1 MGRMN
6 VRQTLARQDI
16 RPNEISGCL
25 RRLASPFA
33 CLPAAASSSTKV
45 GALPLRVLI
54 VDDSETTRRILRT
67 IIHSHYWFVCGEAE
81 SGWSGVRKFEELKP
95 DVVVLDLS
103 MPDISGIE
111 AAKWMTESDPTVPL
125 ILFTVLETE
134 GIESEARQ
142 AGIRAIVSK
151 SQVWKLLTSIENA
164 VRQNS
169 N

>member
-1 MGRMN
+1 VIGGADERSSGSCSPKHPPRRN
-6 VRQTLARQDI
+6 VGLV
-16 RPNEISGCL
+16 
-25 RRLASPFA
+25 
-33 CLPAAASSSTKV
+33 AASNSTEV
-45 GALPLRVLI
+45 DLLSLRVLI

-81 SGWSGVRKFEELKP
+81 CGWSGVRKFEELKP

-125 ILFTVLETE
+125 IVFTVLETE
-134 GIESEARQ
+134 GIESEARR

-151 SQVWKLLTSIENA
+151 SQVWKLLTSIETA
-164 VRQNS
+164 IKQNS

>member
-1 MGRMN
+1 M
-6 VRQTLARQDI
+6 
-16 RPNEISGCL
+16 E
-25 RRLASPFA
+25 
-33 CLPAAASSSTKV
+33 V
-45 GALPLRVLI
+45 GPLPLRVLI

-67 IIHSHYWFVCGEAE
+67 IIHSQDWYACGEAE

-95 DVVVLDLS
+95 DVVILDLS

-151 SQVWKLLTSIENA
+151 SQVWKLLTSIETA
-164 VRQNS
+164 IKQNS

>member
-1 MGRMN
+1 
-6 VRQTLARQDI
+6 
-16 RPNEISGCL
+16 
-25 RRLASPFA
+25 
-33 CLPAAASSSTKV
+33 
-45 GALPLRVLI
+45 LPLRVLI
-54 VDDSETTRRILRT
+54 VEDSETARHIFRT

-95 DVVVLDLS
+95 DVVILDLS

-134 GIESEARQ
+134 GMESAARQ
-142 AGIRAIVSK
+142 AGIRAIVPK
-151 SQVWKLLTSIENA
+151 SQVWKLLTSIETA
-164 VRQNS
+164 VRENL

>member
-1 MGRMN
+1 
-6 VRQTLARQDI
+6 
-16 RPNEISGCL
+16 
-25 RRLASPFA
+25 
-33 CLPAAASSSTKV
+33 V
-45 GALPLRVLI
+45 GPLPLRVLI

-67 IIHSHYWFVCGEAE
+67 IIHSQYWLVCGEAE

-134 GIESEARQ
+134 ALESAARR
-142 AGIRAIVSK
+142 AGIRAIVPK
-151 SQVWKLLTSIENA
+151 SEVWKLLTSIETA
-164 VRQNS
+164 VRENL

>member
-1 MGRMN
+1 
-6 VRQTLARQDI
+6 V
-16 RPNEISGCL
+16 
-25 RRLASPFA
+25 
-33 CLPAAASSSTKV
+33 AASNSTEV
-45 GALPLRVLI
+45 DLLSLRVLI

-81 SGWSGVRKFEELKP
+81 CGWSGVRKFEELKP

-125 ILFTVLETE
+125 IVFTVLETE
-134 GIESEARQ
+134 GIESEARR

-151 SQVWKLLTSIENA
+151 SQVWKLLTSIETA
-164 VRQNS
+164 IKQNS